1 MLTKGQN
8 SDALLCHQCQVLV
21 ALHLI
26 IYVYFEL
33 PLNISTNSM
42 MACYFLLKCL
52 LSERPLDL
60 SWHSLNGAWEE
71 APALLKAKDGISN
84 NYNELALFNTLLIY

>member
-8 SDALLCHQCQVLV
+8 SDALLCYQCLCN
-21 ALHLI
+21 LHLI
-26 IYVYFEL
+26 IYIYFGL

-42 MACYFLLKCL
+42 MTCYFLLKCL
-52 LSERPLDL
+52 LSKRPLDL
-60 SWHSLNGAWEE
+60 SWHSLNGALEE

-84 NYNELALFNTLLIY
+84 NYNELALFNTPLIY